1 MSLLVDLF
9 GYLSIVLHG
18 LVIVAQSMALGGVFF
33 LLFLARPFAAGLPDG
48 AGLVR
53 RTAVIAGL
61 SALALAGGE
70 ALTVAMQ
77 SAVLTDT
84 LGLGLPA
91 VIGAAYAVAGIVKLT
106 AALVLGL
113 LLLGSMAP
121 PAWPLLGL
129 CGVVVA
135 AAVATTHAAA
145 RLDHVALLLAASA
158 LHIVGAAIWVGGI
171 PCFVMMLGRLRDSE
185 SFRRVGARFSRMSMA
200 GVGCILVSASVF
212 SVVYIGSW
220 GAAYGTAYGVMVGAK
235 VAMFG
240 ALLLLGL
247 GNFLVVERLRRDPA
261 APVLRMR
268 RFAEVEIGIGF
279 SIFFAA
285 ASLTS
290 VPPAVDLVADRVT
303 WHEIVERNRPAMP
316 RLVSPGHDSLAL
328 PALQARLDAEAAAAR
343 ISASPAFVPGSGELP
358 ARNAE
363 DIAWSE
369 YNHHWS
375 GIFVLLIGGL
385 GLLHRAGVQWAKH
398 WPLVLLGM
406 AVFLF
411 LRSDPEVWPMGE
423 QGFWESFR
431 DVEVLQHGMVVVVI
445 VAVGVFEW
453 GVRTG
458 RFRRG
463 RFRRGWFRRGGPA
476 LVFPLLTAL
485 GGALLL
491 THSHAI
497 ANVKDQLLIEL
508 THTPLA
514 LAGIGGG
521 WARWLEIRADGAVR
535 RWAGWVWPVLF
546 MVVGVMLLLYR
557 EA

>member
-18 LVIVAQSMALGGVFF
+18 LVIVAQSMALGGVVF
-33 LLFLARPFAAGLPDG
+33 LLLLARPFEPDLPAGAD
-48 AGLVR
+48 LVR
-53 RTAVIAGL
+53 RTARIAGW
-61 SALALAGGE
+61 SALALALGE
-70 ALTVAMQ
+70 AVTVAMQ
-77 SAVLTDT
+77 SAVLVDT
-84 LGLGLPA
+84 LELPWGN
-91 VIGAAYAVAGIVKLT
+91 VIGAGFAVAGLVKLT
-106 AALVLGL
+106 AALLLAG
-113 LLLGSMAP
+113 LLLGSTAP
-121 PAWPLLGL
+121 PAAPMLGL
-129 CGVVVA
+129 CAVVLA

-145 RLDHVALLLAASA
+145 RLDHVPLLLAATA
-158 LHIVGAAIWVGGI
+158 LHIAGAAIWVGGI
-171 PCFVMMLGRLRDSE
+171 PCFVMALGRLFDGAA
-185 SFRRVGARFSRMSMA
+185 FRRVGARFSRISMA
-200 GVGCILVSASVF
+200 GVACILLSAATFSVF
-212 SVVYIGSW
+212 YIGSW
-220 GAAYGTAYGVMVGAK
+220 GAFYGTAYGVMVGAK
-235 VAMFG
+235 AAMFG

-247 GNFLVVERLRRDPA
+247 GNFLVVERLRRNPA
-261 APVLRMR
+261 TPVLRMR

-290 VPPAVDLVADRVT
+290 VPPAVDLTADRVT
-303 WHEIVERNRPAMP
+303 WPEIVQRNTPEPP
-316 RLVSPGHDSLAL
+316 RLVSPDHDTLAI
-328 PALQARLDAEAAAAR
+328 PALQSKLDAEAAKQKTTAT
-343 ISASPAFVPGSGELP
+343 PAFVPGSGELP
-358 ARNAE
+358 VRNAE

-385 GLLHRAGVQWAKH
+385 GLLHRAGIPWAKH

-406 AVFLF
+406 AAFLF
-411 LRSDPEVWPMGE
+411 VRSDPEVWPLGDI
-423 QGFWESFR
+423 GFWESFR
-431 DVEVLQHGMVVVVI
+431 DVEVLQHRVFVALI
-445 VAVGVFEW
+445 VAFALFEW

-458 RFRRG
+458 
-463 RFRRGWFRRGGPA
+463 WFRTRRPA

-514 LAGIGGG
+514 LAGICGG
-521 WARWLEIRADGAVR
+521 WARWLEIRADGPIR
-535 RWAGWVWPVLF
+535 RAAGWIWPVCF
-546 MVVGVMLLLYR
+546 MFVGLLLLLYR